1 MMQLNSKLQKSIEEF
16 RNRTG
21 KATFHK
27 ITEYNGLKGTFEGV
41 FFSFACAPLDHSL
54 TLEKT
59 HILQF
64 LHCCLRYFALTPAC
78 WKIYNCFIFNLGLV
92 FLGSHFNVMSFGS
105 GATRGANGCHRQLG
119 SVNLNL
125 TAARSQEDKN
135 PRSYRT
141 VYMVSDGNFVNTWK
155 INKLFSSQES
165 FITNFVMSYWFLN
178 LNWEI

>member
-1 MMQLNSKLQKSIEEF
+1 MLEKMKMGKNPNECFAEMSKYGKMQDRLGSEMMQLNSKLQKSIEEF

-41 FFSFACAPLDHSL
+41 FFSFAYAPLDHSL

-78 WKIYNCFIFNLGLV
+78 
-92 FLGSHFNVMSFGS
+92 
-105 GATRGANGCHRQLG
+105 
-119 SVNLNL
+119 
-125 TAARSQEDKN
+125 
-135 PRSYRT
+135 
-141 VYMVSDGNFVNTWK
+141 
-155 INKLFSSQES
+155 
-165 FITNFVMSYWFLN
+165 
-178 LNWEI
+178 